1 MKLADFG
8 ASKKIEELASVG
20 HGDGSVGTKAM
31 SIKGTPYWMAPEI
44 IKQVS
49 RCWAMQGT
57 DDTNRC
63 QAQRILLGLGL
74 STAEHAGCA
83 GAATISMTYCR
94 AQLAVHSCK
103 AYHGAPAMAQLHS
116 AQAYHNS

>member
-44 IKQVS
+44 IKQVR
-49 RCWAMQGT
+49 RC
-57 DDTNRC
+57 
-63 QAQRILLGLGL
+63 
-74 STAEHAGCA
+74 
-83 GAATISMTYCR
+83 
-94 AQLAVHSCK
+94 
-103 AYHGAPAMAQLHS
+103 
-116 AQAYHNS
+116 